1 MSLVTS
7 TEALPRRQRPPGE
20 PDGDTAAQTA
30 SLLRVDDPAHGEPAG
45 WTATVLRDGRSVA
58 RHFPDERY
66 GGMAA
71 SRAEAERFA
80 AGLPTTD
87 REELALMRRLR
98 PRRNC
103 RSGLPGVSRFIRK
116 PSGTAFWVAYW
127 DDAQGR
133 KIQRKFSVSVHGE
146 EEARR
151 LAIDARLTA
160 VRDHIDRSVA
170 LQVGGVAL
178 NTTD

>member
-1 MSLVTS
+1 MSLFHS
-7 TEALPRRQRPPGE
+7 SAEALPRRARPVSDSTPS
-20 PDGDTAAQTA
+20 PAARISRGTDA
-30 SLLRVDDPAHGEPAG
+30 AG
-45 WTATVLRDGRSVA
+45 RIGWLATSDRAGRAVT
-58 RHFPDERY
+58 RHFADETF
-66 GGMAA
+66 GGEAA
-71 SRAEAERFA
+71 ARAEAERFVA
-80 AGLPTTD
+80 APAATD
-87 REELALMRRLR
+87 REGLALMRRLR

-103 RSGLPGVSRFIRK
+103 RSGLPGVSRFVRK
-116 PSGTAFWVAYW
+116 ASGTAFWVAYW

-151 LAIDARLTA
+151 LAIDARLAA

-178 NTTD
+178 SPHA